1 MTMMA
6 TEEAESVHIRDENHS
21 ALIHTADTGAEKDE
35 ATNGC
40 ADELIVVPSK
50 VKLLSWAE
58 T

>member
-1 MTMMA
+1 MMA